1 MPDKLKPTV
10 RKNKNGAEVETKFKI
25 EQAGR
30 YRLRASTVDLAGRST
45 VVWKNLVLTK
55 DAANGLLRFT
65 AAP

>member
-1 MPDKLKPTV
+1 MPDKLKPVV
-10 RKNKNGAEVETKFKI
+10 RKSGGGAEVETRFQI
-25 EQAGR
+25 EKGGR

-55 DAANGLLRFT
+55 DAANGRLRFT